1 MKELGFLIHHGNMTD
16 EEIRES
22 AIAFAKQNKER
33 IAKELTDSTIYI
45 PETTPISVFMAG
57 SPGAGKTE
65 FSKNLIS
72 LLGGN
77 KERGVVRID
86 PDEIRPRIPGYR
98 GSNSHLFQGA
108 VALIVEKVH
117 DFVLHKSQTFVFDST
132 LARYEKAVDNIRRS
146 LEKNRPI
153 FIFYVYQKP
162 EIAWKFTQA
171 REKTEGRNI
180 PKSAFID
187 EFFGAKDV
195 VDRILKEYDKKVV
208 VFLVKKD
215 FEKNSVE
222 NIVQLERDG
231 MSIDYYLQDSYTA
244 YSKESLE
251 KLL

>member
-1 MKELGFLIHHGNMTD
+1 MTQMKSVRVFPGIGEAIHIYSREQWRLLLKKYMISSFIKAKPSFSIVRLQGMKRQLIT
-16 EEIRES
+16 S
-22 AIAFAKQNKER
+22 
-33 IAKELTDSTIYI
+33 
-45 PETTPISVFMAG
+45 
-57 SPGAGKTE
+57 GA
-65 FSKNLIS
+65 
-72 LLGGN
+72 
-77 KERGVVRID
+77 
-86 PDEIRPRIPGYR
+86 
-98 GSNSHLFQGA
+98 HL
-108 VALIVEKVH
+108 K
-117 DFVLHKSQTFVFDST
+117 
-132 LARYEKAVDNIRRS
+132 
-146 LEKNRPI
+146 KNRPI

-222 NIVQLERDG
+222 NIVQIARDG
-231 MSIDYYLQDSYTA
+231 MSIDDYLQDSYTA